1 MNDEIRRIYDYMNE
15 SDLYPA
21 IVPVKY
27 DPMDMA
33 LSQAMQTAKRLG
45 EYIAAQPVM
54 FYPNERLFGQLR
66 FDGSVTAALFPRT
79 GHENFGR
86 AAAQL
91 YCKPL
96 DNLNI
101 FEWQHCPPDYEKII
115 RRGLVGVLS
124 DITSSRAAHSS
135 ESQKLDYLDAVET
148 VCNALIARAKKCSD
162 ACRKA
167 AETETDERR
176 KAELILA
183 SDTLKKVPAQPADTF
198 YEAISTMYFCFD
210 LQPDGLG
217 LLDRILSP
225 YYFRDLERGKITPEE
240 AKRLVQELFLRIQ
253 SYTPKN
259 TPNRKKGGECHF
271 VIGGLDE
278 TGNDFFNDFSKLLVE
293 SLMELPIHCPQLT
306 LRINKK
312 TPRNVLRF
320 VLDCE
325 RHDPFKRI
333 AFAGDESRISAME
346 DVLGL
351 RYSDAC
357 RYTVV
362 GCNEPSFAGAVWMGG
377 CTSNIARSLT
387 RTLYDFG
394 EEAEKCAD
402 FDSFYALYEKRL
414 AEDVD
419 EIIRTHGAF
428 NRMRARD
435 ENVLSAI
442 MLDGP
447 IENALSPT
455 RGGCTMKIGGSD
467 IMGFTCVIDSL
478 TIIKQF
484 VYDEKLVTMKE
495 LISAL
500 RSDWKNAEDLRAVIL
515 KKGAFFGN
523 DSPLSDEIAVRFCD
537 SLYAL
542 TKDRRLSFGERILFG
557 TLAGYYAHYATFGAL
572 TPATP
577 DGRRAGEPFMVG
589 VGQTAGK
596 DREGLTALLRSVAI
610 VSQKHVMS
618 GPFVCNITLDEKFVK
633 DDEQFEKLVDVLLAY
648 FRMGGLHVQL
658 NYVSPEQLLDAK
670 AHPENY
676 PDMKVRVSGFSGVFV
691 DLGENIQNDVIRRTL
706 ESK

>member
-1 MNDEIRRIYDYMNE
+1 MTDEIRSILELVEKDETYPSPVAVDYN
-15 SDLYPA
+15 
-21 IVPVKY
+21 
-27 DPMDMA
+27 PMDMA
-33 LSQAMQTAKRLG
+33 LTQAGQTAKRLS
-45 EYIAAQPVM
+45 EYITAQPVAC
-54 FYPNERLFGQLR
+54 YPYERLFGQIR
-66 FDGSVTAALFPRT
+66 FDGSVTADFFHRT

-86 AAAQL
+86 AAGAL

-96 DNLNI
+96 DNLCI

-115 RRGLVGVLS
+115 RRGLNGVLD
-124 DITSSRAAHSS
+124 DIRSSRAAHSTES
-135 ESQKLDYLDAVET
+135 EKLDYLDAVEK
-148 VCNALIARAKKCSD
+148 VCLAVIARAEKCS
-162 ACRKA
+162 AVCLEA
-167 AETETDERR
+167 AETETCKKR
-176 KAELILA
+176 KNELLLA
-183 SDTLKKVPAQPADTF
+183 SETFKKIPMNPAETF
-198 YEAISTMYFCFD
+198 YEAISSLYFVFD

-217 LLDRILSP
+217 LLDRLLSD
-225 YYFRDLERGKITPEE
+225 YYFRDLASGKITPGE
-240 AKRLVQELFLRIQ
+240 AKRLVQELYLRIQ
-253 SYTPKN
+253 AHTPTNNVNHK
-259 TPNRKKGGECHF
+259 RGGECHF

>member
-33 LSQAMQTAKRLG
+33 LSQSMQTAKRLG

-135 ESQKLDYLDAVET
+135 EPQKLDYLDAVET
-148 VCNALIARAKKCSD
+148 VCNALIARAEKCSD

-217 LLDRILSP
+217 LLDRILST

-278 TGNDFFNDFSKLLVE
+278 SGNDAYNDFSRILVDG
-293 SLMELPIHCPQLT
+293 LMELPIHCPQFT
-306 LRINKK
+306 LRVCNK
-312 TPRNVLRF
+312 TPREVLRY
-320 VLDCE
+320 VLDRE

-333 AFAGDESRISAME
+333 AFAGDESRIASIE
-346 DVLGL
+346 YVLGL

-362 GCNEPSFAGAVWMGG
+362 GCNEPSFAGSVWMGG
-377 CTSNIARSLT
+377 CTTNVARSIS
-387 RTLYDFG
+387 RTLYDY
-394 EEAEKCAD
+394 EAENCAD
-402 FDSFYALYEKRL
+402 FDSFYTLFAARL
-414 AEDVD
+414 SEDVSEMID
-419 EIIRTHGAF
+419 YAIKF

-435 ENVLSAI
+435 ENVLGAI
-442 MLDGP
+442 MLDGCV
-447 IENALSPT
+447 EKALSPT
-455 RGGCTMKIGGSD
+455 RGGSQIKIGGFNL
-467 IMGFTCVIDSL
+467 MGFICVIDSL
-478 TIIKQF
+478 SIIKQF
-484 VYDEKLVTMKE
+484 VYDEKIVTMKE

-500 RSDWKNAEDLRAVIL
+500 RSDWATAPDLRAAIL

-523 DSPLSDEIAVRFCD
+523 DNDTSNEIAIRFCD
-537 SLYAL
+537 TLYNIAN
-542 TKDRRLSFGERILFG
+542 DRRLAFGERILFG
-557 TLAGYYAHYATFGAL
+557 TLTGYQAHYATFGAL

-577 DGRRAGEPFMVG
+577 DGRKSGEAFMVG

-610 VSQKHVMS
+610 VSKKPIMS
-618 GPFVCNITLDEKFVK
+618 GPFVCNVTLDEKLVK
-633 DDEQFEKLVDVLLAY
+633 NDDNFEKLVDVLLAY
-648 FRMGGLHVQL
+648 FRMGGLHIQL

-670 AHPENY
+670 SHPENY

-691 DLGENIQNDVIRRTL
+691 DLDERIQNDVIRRTV
-706 ESK
+706 EDK